1 LNLKSQALKMPVD
14 VLSFAYAATVAAGG
28 IVGYV
33 KAGKIS
39 TKLEEHSYEVG
50 DGGFYCNEL
59 QFYDA

>member
-1 LNLKSQALKMPVD
+1 MPID

-39 TKLEEHSYEVG
+39 SISRKFE
-50 DGGFYCNEL
+50 
-59 QFYDA
+59 